1 MHAGFSGFRAFV
13 ARKKGRCKLIGNRFV
28 IPHDTIPSNVTC
40 NAKTTHQRQI
50 INNEDKNNMKDILD
64 KISSYNLFNYL
75 LPGILFVYIS
85 KYFTDFDFVQ
95 TDTLIGAFFYY
106 FVGMIVSRFGSLF
119 IEPILKKIGFLKFAD
134 YKNYVSAS
142 KLDSKIEL
150 FSEIN
155 NTYRTLIST
164 MFLLGVLKFYNYLK
178 VACSINND
186 ISIFI
191 AITLVF
197 LMFLFSYRKQ
207 TNYITKRISANNQ

>member
-1 MHAGFSGFRAFV
+1 MLADSV
-13 ARKKGRCKLIGNRFV
+13 LLRKPALRLYL
-28 IPHDTIPSNVTC
+28 TVTC

>member
-1 MHAGFSGFRAFV
+1 MLYSTWRKLSLRIRHAE
-13 ARKKGRCKLIGNRFV
+13 RK
-28 IPHDTIPSNVTC
+28 HQDVTC

>member
-1 MHAGFSGFRAFV
+1 
-13 ARKKGRCKLIGNRFV
+13 
-28 IPHDTIPSNVTC
+28 
-40 NAKTTHQRQI
+40 
-50 INNEDKNNMKDILD
+50 MKDILD

-164 MFLLGVLKFYNYLK
+164 MFLLGVLKFYKSLYEIRNQIYTKNTEYIACRQNLSKNLHFRKTFVYLRVGNK
-178 VACSINND
+178 AKSD
-186 ISIFI
+186 
-191 AITLVF
+191 TH
-197 LMFLFSYRKQ
+197 Q
-207 TNYITKRISANNQ
+207 PQEKRLSFD